1 MSARP
6 KRPNEPVAGVPPPAE
21 PSSKKPRFDY
31 RNPSTLAADAPEEDA
46 ILDLDEIGVG
56 NTTKR
61 NAVNL
66 DGYDSDSDNDNFNER
81 ANAKARAQAKAAKSK
96 DEEDADMFA
105 DLEEADGDED
115 EDLAVEGKKKK
126 DVRFLEEDEI
136 VGQVADSKSG
146 GHVSSDFSLGNG
158 KSKAKVE
165 DDESSSDEG
174 DDELRDF
181 VPDDVNEELGAG
193 AKKKHAPKLDA
204 FNMRSENEEGRF
216 DETGNYIR
224 KANDPEGRHDLWL
237 EGVSKKDMKKAKDAA
252 DKREEERR
260 AKNRADD
267 ALLTSDLLS
276 ALIRKLDKGETT
288 LEALARLGRGAPK
301 KKPKWANK
309 NKNKKQN
316 ADEDMDID
324 ATEDPAETQRK
335 ATVEE
340 ITEAADQLL
349 TRGQVE
355 IYDQERE
362 ILMRQYRRETGEDWK
377 DPAAQNDDDD
387 EEPKTWEYRW
397 ADGRE
402 GEVIHGPYDGLTMR
416 AWNEAGYF
424 LEGVEFRANGS
435 GDWLSSV
442 DF

>member
-1 MSARP
+1 MSDQ
-6 KRPNEPVAGVPPPAE
+6 NE
-21 PSSKKPRFDY
+21 PSSKKPRFDP
-31 RNPSTLAADAPEEDA
+31 RNPSTLVADAPEEDA
-46 ILDLDEIGVG
+46 VLDLDEIGVG
-56 NTTKR
+56 NSTKR

-66 DGYDSDSDNDNFNER
+66 DGYDSDSENDNFNER
-81 ANAKARAQAKAAKSK
+81 ANAKARAQAKASKSK

-105 DLEEADGDED
+105 DLEEADGDDD
-115 EDLAVEGKKKK
+115 EELAAEKKKKK
-126 DVRFLEEDEI
+126 DVRFLDEDEI

-146 GHVSSDFSLGNG
+146 GHVSADFSLGNG
-158 KSKAKVE
+158 KGKAKAKGG
-165 DDESSSDEG
+165 DYESSSDEG
-174 DDELRDF
+174 DDELRDH
-181 VPDDVNEELGAG
+181 VPDDVDEELGAG

-216 DETGNYIR
+216 DESGNYIR
-224 KANDPEGRHDLWL
+224 NANNPEGRHDLWL

-260 AKNRADD
+260 KKNRADD
-267 ALLTSDLLS
+267 ALLTSDLLGT
-276 ALIRKLDKGETT
+276 LIRKLDKGETT
-288 LEALARLGRGAPK
+288 LEALARLGKGAPK

-309 NKNKKQN
+309 NKNSKKQN
-316 ADEDMDID
+316 GGGDEMDVD
-324 ATEDPAETQRK
+324 AAEDPSETRRK

-362 ILMRQYRRETGEDWK
+362 ILMRQYRRETGEDWI
-377 DPAAQNDDDD
+377 DPVTQDDT
-387 EEPKTWEYRW
+387 ETEGRTWEYRW

-402 GEVIHGPYDGLTMR
+402 GEVVHGLYDGPTMR
-416 AWNEAGYF
+416 AWSEAGYF

-435 GDWLSSV
+435 GDWKDSV
-442 DF
+442 NF